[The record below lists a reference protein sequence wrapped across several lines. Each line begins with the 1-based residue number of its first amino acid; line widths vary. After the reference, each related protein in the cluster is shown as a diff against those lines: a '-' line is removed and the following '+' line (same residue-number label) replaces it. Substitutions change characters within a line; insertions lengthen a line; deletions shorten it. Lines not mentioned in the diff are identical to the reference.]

1 MNKLDQD
8 ILNLRKEKDILVSL
22 DRLLINPDFKKVV
35 LDEFLTKHPIDLL
48 NGKGVLNLDP
58 QTNLDIDRQLECVA
72 LFKMYLENQI
82 SKLADIDYRI
92 AEAETLRDEQTRNT

>member
-8 ILNLRKEKDILVSL
+8 ILNLRKEKEVLHSL
-22 DRLLINPDFKKVV
+22 EKLLINSDFKKVI
-35 LDEFLTKHPIDLL
+35 LDEFFTKHPIDLL
-48 NGKGVLNLDP
+48 QGKGVLNLDP

-72 LFKMYLENQI
+72 LFKMYLDNQI